1 MLSISRSVVTKPR
14 VTKFCARWEYWCN
27 SRTYAITNLYVG
39 RFINRSINIRHV
51 WSADQIS
58 MTTDCTRRYRCILSV
73 TCISVH
79 RLPYKELVFF
89 IHSLWYCVLQ
99 RHYNVT
105 IPYINAQSL
114 TLQRWLSEK
123 HIWGSVPWSDFC
135 CVLLGQGT
143 LICFST
149 CKQGVFFL
157 VLIVNVH
164 KNF

>member
-1 MLSISRSVVTKPR
+1 MLSISLSVVTKPR

-79 RLPYKELVFF
+79 RLPYKELVFLF
-89 IHSLWYCVLQ
+89 TVCGTVFFSATTTWQYRTLMRSHSL
-99 RHYNVT
+99 YNADYPKSTYEVQCPEA
-105 IPYINAQSL
+105 IFVA
-114 TLQRWLSEK
+114 
-123 HIWGSVPWSDFC
+123 FC
-135 CVLLGQGT
+135 SARVHWFASQPANKA
-143 LICFST
+143 CFS
-149 CKQGVFFL
+149 
-157 VLIVNVH
+157 
-164 KNF
+164 